1 MGCFNVACSVSGI
14 SIGYGEKVRFIPL
27 LPNNYLRQ
35 NVIKPRTSLNYSN
48 CYFDPATFPISG
60 TYDDYGSIENI
71 VRDENVEAIEKRY
84 GVDVKSFMDL
94 LQCTRGL
101 NDRLSEIFQMFAI
114 HKDIFSPSFHSDV
127 KTPMLMLGFKEEV
140 FNEKV
145 FFIHERAPEYAARF
159 NGNHLIIHKNEED
172 KKEIVYDGF
181 TSNSPIEAV
190 LNGIAKLTGVY
201 INYHKE
207 DMPKIKELHN
217 MSGMFIHEEIYQ
229 LLSQP
234 NEELDDKYSERTY
247 KELGEEFDKLVESA
261 HVFNEK
267 KEKCGDTKEE
277 LRDLIWEDPFG
288 FHCYSDNG
296 FLRYYKEWNKRD
308 LFVDLYKPLI
318 ENGQLK
324 KYALDFARFADNFSS
339 MNKFYFPAMNGEQH
353 ANHEATKV
361 LAEKTLEIVNNRIA
375 EYE

>member
-14 SIGYGEKVRFIPL
+14 SLGYEEKVKFIPL

-60 TYDDYGSIENI
+60 TYDHYGALENI

-84 GVDVKSFMDL
+84 GVDIESFIKL
-94 LQCTRGL
+94 LRCTRGL
-101 NDRLSEIFQMFAI
+101 NDRHSEIFRAFAI
-114 HKDIFSPSFHSDV
+114 HKDIFSSKFDDV
-127 KTPMLMLGFKEEV
+127 KSAMLILGFTEDEYEQQEV
-140 FNEKV
+140 
-145 FFIHERAPEYAARF
+145 FIHERVPEYAVQF
-159 NGNHLIIHKNEED
+159 TENSLIVYKSKDD
-172 KKEIVYDGF
+172 KKEIVHNGF
-181 TSNSPIEAV
+181 TSNDPIKAV
-190 LNGIAKLTGVY
+190 LNQIAQLTRVQ
-201 INYHKE
+201 INYHKD
-207 DMPKIKELHN
+207 DMQKINELFT
-217 MSGMFIHEEIYQ
+217 MSGMFIHEDIYQ

-234 NEELDDKYSERTY
+234 NKELDNKYAEEAS
-247 KELGEEFDKLVESA
+247 KKLGEEFDKLVESA
-261 HVFNEK
+261 RAFNEK

-324 KYALDFARFADNFSS
+324 KCALDFARFADNFSS

-361 LAEKTLEIVNNRIA
+361 LAEKTLEIVNKHIA